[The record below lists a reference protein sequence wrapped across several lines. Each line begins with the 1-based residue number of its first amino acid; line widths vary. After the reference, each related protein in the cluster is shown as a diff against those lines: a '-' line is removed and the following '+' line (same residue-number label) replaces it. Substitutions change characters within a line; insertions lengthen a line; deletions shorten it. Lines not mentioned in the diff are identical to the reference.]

1 MDAWVLVFL
10 LACAGGAT
18 DVGRLARCWA
28 RRLAGL
34 WQPGAAW
41 GQKVGRPVAAW
52 GGLGQLGA
60 RRSGGLWRPVAAWGS
75 LGPEGRA
82 ACGALWRPV
91 AACGSLR
98 RPSRSPTE
106 EDKMIRSMDS
116 SILAPEILD
125 SSCLGARRVG
135 LLDFSCR
142 ATLACW
148 TDVLFRTLLRG
159 VGDERDWML

>member
-1 MDAWVLVFL
+1 MLGCLGARLF
-10 LACAGGAT
+10 ACLCWRGH
-18 DVGRLARCWA
+18 RC
-28 RRLAGL
+28 RETCSML
-34 WQPGAAW
+34 

-52 GGLGQLGA
+52 GSLGPEGRAPCGGLGQLGA

-98 RPSRSPTE
+98 QPSRSPIE

-148 TDVLFRTLLRG
+148 TDVLFWTLLRG
-159 VGDERDWML
+159 VGS